1 MKQISPQ
8 LIAAY
13 FQCSRKAYLMYN
25 SVDKYELTDYETV
38 IVKAKEKA
46 SKTYFQKNE
55 AQNFKIG
62 ILNNGISIIYGTKIR
77 VDCFDF
83 DCNLLI
89 RKEGKSKFGN
99 FYYEPGIF
107 IGTNKISKENRMEL
121 AFLSLVLEKVQAKSS
136 DTAFVINKKGE
147 QQRLNLKPLKSEA
160 KTAINEILKFN
171 NISPRLYLNKNCE
184 QCSFCVLCKTK
195 AINEDNLTLLNR
207 ITLKQINSFEKK
219 GIFTIK
225 QLSYVYKPRRKN
237 RRVKNDHINYKPEL
251 QALAIRTEKT
261 YIQKLPFLERNQ
273 TEIFLDIESNPEE
286 NFYYLFG
293 VVISENETQKYHSFW
308 SNTLKDEEASWL
320 NLINLIEIYPDKP
333 IYHYGSFEPKAFD
346 VLSKRYNAN
355 IDSLK
360 IRMVNVN
367 TFIFG
372 RIYFPAYSNG
382 LKELGRVLGMKW
394 TNINASG
401 IQSIVWR
408 YHWENG
414 SLDFKQNLLSY
425 NEEDCMALR
434 VLTNELTRIQMSATI
449 SNDLEFVENPKKIAS
464 EESNKLHN
472 QFQLVLE
479 LAHNE
484 YNKKKIKL
492 DILQNKLNKTHK
504 EKAIK
509 AKGFAWL
516 SKSMS
521 RPTKTIRFEADKY
534 CFKHPERKLIKSKIE
549 SKRVI
554 IDLVFGKNSV
564 KKTITEYIGIHG
576 NCPICN
582 VTYPPLNFRQISRQ
596 LYGHNFKSWIVFQRI
611 EIQLSFTK
619 INNSLLG
626 LINDKIGSAYG
637 VEIIKDFSEY
647 YRETED
653 RIIQNILSSS
663 FIHADETTVS
673 IKGDNQYVWIF
684 TTDRYVTFI
693 FSKTRDAITAKDFLK
708 DYKGVLISDF
718 YAGYDSID
726 CLQQKCWV
734 HLIRDLNN
742 DLWSNP
748 FDKEYELFVYEV
760 RNLIVPIIQ
769 AANIHGLK
777 TKFLAKFQIGVDKF
791 FNKVIDGKTYKSE
804 LCLLYQKR
812 FKRYKG
818 SLFTFIHNDGI
829 KWHNNA
835 AENGLRHICVQRK
848 ISGSFGEHQFPH
860 YLRMVSVL
868 QTCKLQNKSFLKFLL
883 SKEKNIDSFVK

>member
-1 MKQISPQ
+1 MKPISPQ
-8 LIAAY
+8 LITAY
-13 FQCSRKAYLMYN
+13 FQCSMKAYLMHN
-25 SVDKYELTDYETV
+25 SDDKYESTDYET
-38 IVKAKEKA
+38 IIIKATEKTA
-46 SKTYFQKNE
+46 KTYFQNNE
-55 AQNFKIG
+55 TQNYKIG
-62 ILNNGISIIYGTKIR
+62 ILNKGISIICGTKIR

-89 RKEGKSKFGN
+89 RKEGNSKFGN

-121 AFLSLVLEKVQAKSS
+121 AFLSLMLEKIQAKFSV
-136 DTAFVINKKGE
+136 TAFVITKKGE
-147 QQRLNLKPLKSEA
+147 QKRLNLNLIKSEV
-160 KTAINEILKFN
+160 KTAINEIQKFN
-171 NISPRLYLNKNCE
+171 SIPPRLYLNKHCE

-207 ITLKQINSFEKK
+207 ITLKQIISFEKK

-237 RRVKNDHINYKPEL
+237 RRFKNDHINYKPEL

-261 YIQKLPFLERNQ
+261 YIQKLPFLERKQ
-273 TEIFLDIESNPEE
+273 IEIFIDIESIPEE
-286 NFYYLFG
+286 NFYYLMG
-293 VVISENETQKYHSFW
+293 VLISENENQKYHSFW

-320 NLINLIEIYPDKP
+320 NLRNLIEIYPDKP

-346 VLSKRYNAN
+346 VLSKRYNTN

-360 IRMVNVN
+360 NRMVNVN

-372 RIYFPAYSNG
+372 KIYFPAYSNG

-401 IQSIVWR
+401 LQSIVWR
-408 YHWENG
+408 NYWENG
-414 SLDFKQNLLSY
+414 DLDFKQNLLSY
-425 NEEDCMALR
+425 NEDDCFALR
-434 VLTNELTRIQMSATI
+434 ILTNELTRIQMSATI

-492 DILQNKLNKTHK
+492 DLLQNKLNITHK
-504 EKAIK
+504 GKIIK
-509 AKGFAWL
+509 AKGFTWL
-516 SKSMS
+516 GKSMS
-521 RPTKTIRFEADKY
+521 RPTKTIRFEADKF
-534 CFKHPERKLIKSKIE
+534 CFKHPERKLTKSKIE

-554 IDLVFGKNSV
+554 IDLVFGKNCV

-619 INNSLLG
+619 INNSLFG

-637 VEIIKDFSEY
+637 VELIKDFSEY
-647 YRETED
+647 YKETED
-653 RIIQNILSSS
+653 KIIQNILNSS
-663 FIHADETTVS
+663 FIHADETTVN
-673 IKGDNQYVWIF
+673 IFGDNQYVWIF
-684 TTDRYVTFI
+684 TTDKYVTFV
-693 FSKTRDAITAKDFLK
+693 FSKTRDAITAKTFLK
-708 DYKGVLISDF
+708 DYKGILISDF

-726 CLQQKCWV
+726 CVQQKCWV

-777 TKFLAKFQIGVDKF
+777 TKFLAKFQISVDRF
-791 FNKVIDGKTYKSE
+791 FNKVIDGKIYKSE

-812 FKRYKG
+812 FKRYKE
-818 SLFTFIHNDGI
+818 SLFTFIKNDGI

-868 QTCKLQNKSFLKFLL
+868 QTCKLQNKPFFKFLL

>member
-1 MKQISPQ
+1 MQLISPQ
-8 LIAAY
+8 HITAY
-13 FQCSRKAYLMYN
+13 FQCSRKAYLMLN
-25 SVDKYELTDYETV
+25 TVNDYELTDYET
-38 IVKAKEKA
+38 IIFKAKEKSA
-46 SKTYFQKNE
+46 KTYFQKSD
-55 AQNFKIG
+55 AQNYEIDIFNK
-62 ILNNGISIIYGTKIR
+62 GISIVCGAKIR
-77 VDCFDF
+77 IDGFDF
-83 DCNLLI
+83 DCNILY
-89 RKEGKSKFGN
+89 RKEGNSKFGN
-99 FYYEPGIF
+99 YYYEPGIF

-121 AFLSLVLEKVQAKSS
+121 AFLSFVLEKIQAKFS
-136 DTAFVINKKGE
+136 DSAFVINKNGE
-147 QQRLNLKPLKSEA
+147 QHRVKLNPLKVEI
-160 KTAINEILKFN
+160 KNAINEIQKFKDN
-171 NISPRLYLNKNCE
+171 SPRLFLNKQCE
-184 QCSFCVLCKTK
+184 QCYFCELCKSQ
-195 AINEDNLTLLNR
+195 AVREDNLTLLNR
-207 ITLKQINSFEKK
+207 ITQKQILNFEKK
-219 GIFTIK
+219 GIFTLK
-225 QLSYVYKPRRKN
+225 QLSYVYRPRRKN
-237 RRVKNDHINYKPEL
+237 RRIKNATNNYKPEL

-261 YIQKLPFLERNQ
+261 YIQKLPVLERNH
-273 TEIFLDIESNPEE
+273 TEIFIDIESIPEE
-286 NFYYLFG
+286 DFFYLFG
-293 VVISENETQKYHSFW
+293 VVISEKEKQNYYSFW
-308 SNTLKDEEASWL
+308 SNTFKDEETSWEDL
-320 NLINLIEIYPDKP
+320 RNLIEIYPDSP
-333 IYHYGSFEPKAFD
+333 IYHYGSFEPTAFD
-346 VLSKRYNAN
+346 VLSKRYKTN

-360 IRMVNVN
+360 KRLVNVN

-372 RIYFPAYSNG
+372 RIYFPSYSNG
-382 LKELGRVLGMKW
+382 LKELGRVLGVKW

-401 IQSIVWR
+401 LQSIVWR
-408 YHWENG
+408 NYWEDG
-414 SLDFKQNLLSY
+414 KEDYKDNLLTY
-425 NEEDCMALR
+425 NEEDYLALSI
-434 VLTNELTRIQMSATI
+434 LTNELTRIQMSASI

-492 DILQNKLNKTHK
+492 DILQNKLKITHK
-504 EKAIK
+504 ENAIK

-516 SKSMS
+516 GKSMS

-534 CFKHPERKLIKSKIE
+534 CFKHPERKLTKSKIE

-619 INNSLLG
+619 INSSLFG

-637 VEIIKDFSEY
+637 VELIKDFSEY
-647 YRETED
+647 YKETED
-653 RIIQNILSSS
+653 KIIQNILNSS
-663 FIHADETTVS
+663 FIHADETTVN
-673 IKGDNQYVWIF
+673 ILGDNQYVWIF
-684 TTDRYVTFI
+684 TTDKYVTFV

-726 CLQQKCWV
+726 CVQQKCWV

-777 TKFLAKFQIGVDKF
+777 TKFLAKFQIGVDRF

-868 QTCKLQNKSFLKFLL
+868 QTCKLQNKSFFKFLL
-883 SKEKNIDSFVK
+883 SKEKNIDGFV